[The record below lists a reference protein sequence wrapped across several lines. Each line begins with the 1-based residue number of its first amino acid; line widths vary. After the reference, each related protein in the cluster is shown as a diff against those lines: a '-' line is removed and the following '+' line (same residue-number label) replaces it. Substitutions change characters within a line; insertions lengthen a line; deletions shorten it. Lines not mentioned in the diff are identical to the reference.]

1 MLLTNCDHLYILNI
15 YRYTRDCTEG
25 DGANLT
31 IIIENT
37 SPLPIYEQIIQQVRA
52 QILSGQLKEG
62 EMLPSIRALARD
74 LRISVITTRRA
85 YDELEREGYIQT
97 VAGRG
102 SFVGRRSAEL
112 VREENL
118 RRIEQLLG
126 EALQLAGQSGI
137 EIAQLEEMLRLLAET
152 EEQKG

>member
-1 MLLTNCDHLYILNI
+1 M
-15 YRYTRDCTEG
+15 
-25 DGANLT
+25 T
-31 IIIENT
+31 IVIENT

-126 EALQLAGQSGI
+126 EALEIAGQSGI
-137 EIAQLEEMLRLLAET
+137 GLEQIFEMLRLLAET

>member
-1 MLLTNCDHLYILNI
+1 M
-15 YRYTRDCTEG
+15 
-25 DGANLT
+25 T

-85 YDELEREGYIQT
+85 YDELSGKDIFRRLPG
-97 VAGRG
+97 AAALSDGGRP
-102 SFVGRRSAEL
+102 
-112 VREENL
+112 NW
-118 RRIEQLLG
+118 
-126 EALQLAGQSGI
+126 
-137 EIAQLEEMLRLLAET
+137 
-152 EEQKG
+152 

>member
-1 MLLTNCDHLYILNI
+1 MNI
-15 YRYTRDCTEG
+15 YIDNKSGT
-25 DGANLT
+25 
-31 IIIENT
+31 
-37 SPLPIYEQIIQQVRA
+37 PIYDQIYTQIKNQII
-52 QILSGQLKEG
+52 SGDLKED
-62 EMLPSIRALARD
+62 ELLPSIRNLAKD

-126 EALQLAGQSGI
+126 EAMEIAGQ
-137 EIAQLEEMLRLLAET
+137 
-152 EEQKG
+152 

>member
-1 MLLTNCDHLYILNI
+1 M
-15 YRYTRDCTEG
+15 
-25 DGANLT
+25 T
-31 IIIENT
+31 IIIENA

-52 QILSGQLKEG
+52 QILSGELKEG
-62 EMLPSIRALARD
+62 EMLPSIRALAKD

-126 EALQLAGQSGI
+126 KHYSSPDSRELVSHSWKKCSGCWPKQMSRKDDT
-137 EIAQLEEMLRLLAET
+137 ECRMRLLYVR
-152 EEQKG
+152 